1 MDSERVS
8 RVQGRVSNPEGPPW
22 RQTESELPPVNEMEA
37 PDLRRVSPA
46 GSRLAY
52 LQSREESELT
62 QEERG
67 REVGEGVFKFL
78 PPNCRTEE

>member
-1 MDSERVS
+1 VDSERVS

-52 LQSREESELT
+52 LQSREESEFSGGT
-62 QEERG
+62 GERSGG
-67 REVGEGVFKFL
+67 RCVQVFTSQL
-78 PPNCRTEE
+78 

>member
-22 RQTESELPPVNEMEA
+22 RQTESEPPPPVNEMEA

-52 LQSREESELT
+52 LQSREESEFSGGT
-62 QEERG
+62 GERSG
-67 REVGEGVFKFL
+67 GVL